1 MSLDNFNW
9 GGSQQPVEFFGE
21 KVEPQID
28 EALQSP
34 VEEPQPTEPTKAEE
48 PVVEEEEVV
57 TFFGEDPETLDLG
70 GSQEPGESKEVVTDN
85 PTPTQK
91 KKATKVDNYY
101 NNLYLDLKDKGFYQN
116 VELEEGQELTAEDLL
131 DLQEQE
137 ITERISE
144 WGKSNIGETGAE
156 FLKYLRSGG
165 DPSNFLKM
173 QASLGGLPEGD
184 ISDERYQENV
194 IRYTLAGEDWDA
206 EEIEDRVAMLKE
218 NGKLEKVALKYDTRV
233 REERARAQEELINE
247 QKEQERVRKENF
259 KQYKNSLLEVAKTK
273 SEINGFRL
281 TPAKATK
288 LVENIT
294 KASVTTETGQTLS
307 KFQNDLNQSLKDP
320 EKVLLLA
327 MLVDNNFDFSQIQK
341 QAENKTAKEV
351 KRNIQNHGVSSSGP
365 GSSLDSL
372 VTLADILG

>member
-247 QKEQERVRKENF
+247 QKEQEKVRKENF

>member
-28 EALQSP
+28 GALQSP
-34 VEEPQPTEPTKAEE
+34 IEEPQPTEPVKAEE
-48 PVVEEEEVV
+48 PIVEEEEVV

-85 PTPTQK
+85 PEPVQK

-218 NGKLEKVALKYDTRV
+218 NGKLEKVALKYDTKV
-233 REERARAQEELINE
+233 REERARAQEELVNE
-247 QKEQERVRKENF
+247 QKEQEKVRKENF
-259 KQYKNSLLEVAKTK
+259 RQYKNSLLEVAKTK
-273 SEINGFRL
+273 SEINGFRI
-281 TPAKATK
+281 TPAKANK

-365 GSSLDSL
+365 GSSLDGL
-372 VTLADILG
+372 VSLADILG